1 MKDFGVAGCW
11 IDCFKT
17 DFQPQRM
24 GVGKSRLKKKKKV
37 GKDVWEKWERGKK
50 NLSAGDSKMGL
61 KGCRGNGVMVTKKE
75 KKEGG
80 ELLAS
85 FV

>member
-24 GVGKSRLKKKKKV
+24 GVGKSRLKKKKKSGKGCMGKV
-37 GKDVWEKWERGKK
+37 GKRKKEPERGRFK
-50 NLSAGDSKMGL
+50 NGSQRMS
-61 KGCRGNGVMVTKKE
+61 R
-75 KKEGG
+75 
-80 ELLAS
+80 
-85 FV
+85 